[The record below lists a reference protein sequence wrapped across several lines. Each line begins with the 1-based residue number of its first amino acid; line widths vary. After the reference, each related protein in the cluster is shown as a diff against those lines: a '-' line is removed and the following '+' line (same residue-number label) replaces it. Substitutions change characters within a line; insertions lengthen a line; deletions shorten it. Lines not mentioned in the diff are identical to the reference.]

1 LVEEYAYDGIYLGD
15 QNDSKTYEGPNAGYL
30 AATLNVP
37 LSSKTAPI
45 IKY

>member
-1 LVEEYAYDGIYLGD
+1 LVEEYAYEGIYLGD
-15 QNDSKTYEGPNAGYL
+15 QNDSKTYEAGYL
-30 AATLNVP
+30 TATLNVP